1 MAAGGHVNHTHGML
15 SVTAAMNRK
24 AKNYHND
31 RDKRV
36 EDDMCKAFGF
46 THEEYTDMK
55 KEWEK
60 ENKKEK
66 KRLEKEKT
74 ERFADFEEKQR
85 EITSNKRKE
94 LIEKGILKYVKNVGL
109 VNTETGEIIKL

>member
-1 MAAGGHVNHTHGML
+1 
-15 SVTAAMNRK
+15 
-24 AKNYHND
+24 
-31 RDKRV
+31 
-36 EDDMCKAFGF
+36 
-46 THEEYTDMK
+46 MK

-66 KRLEKEKT
+66 KRLEKEQA

-85 EITSNKRKE
+85 EITSNKRKK

-109 VNTETGEIIKL
+109 VNTETGEIVKL